1 MWYST
6 WRFILKD
13 VQVMPHVECR
23 LLSWQVHVV
32 GARFGSLVF
41 LRDGHLVFQLA
52 AVRAPVVDVGGR

>member
-1 MWYST
+1 
-6 WRFILKD
+6 
-13 VQVMPHVECR
+13 MPHVECR